1 MPIYDFTCDSCG
13 RTSSFITRS
22 IGATLEPVCRS
33 CGGTDLHR
41 AVASFAYHKTVRQVH
56 QESGPTPAYPGD
68 DFYQDSRNIGRN
80 VEDTFQQHGMDM
92 PGEVRDAIDSARD
105 GNLPKGLDL

>member
-22 IGATLEPVCRS
+22 ISAALEPVCRS
-33 CGGTDLHR
+33 CGSTHLQR
-41 AVASFAYHKTVRQVH
+41 VVSSFAVRKTIRQTH
-56 QESGPTPAYPGD
+56 DEFGPTPTFPGD

-105 GNLPKGLDL
+105 GNLPSGLDL

>member
-1 MPIYDFTCDSCG
+1 MPIYDFICDSCG

-22 IGATLEPVCRS
+22 IGASLEPVCRS
-33 CGGTDLHR
+33 CGSTDLHR
-41 AVASFAYHKTVRQVH
+41 AVSSFAYRKAPGQS
-56 QESGPTPAYPGD
+56 SGPTPTFPGD

-80 VEDTFQQHGMDM
+80 VEDTFQKHGMDM